1 MLVTDIKSFEQ
12 RIAYHFDDIALLER
26 ALTHSSTGEKKH
38 MERLEFLG
46 DAVLD
51 LVIAEL
57 LFQRFP
63 NHDEGCLT
71 RMRAQL
77 VRKESLKCIA
87 DLWDIAPLL
96 YVGAGERENGNIRS
110 SSIASNAVEAILG
123 AIYLDANANLAAVK
137 KCIITEWEVLMT
149 GLSAD
154 RDAKSRLQEYTQER
168 CWGLPSYQTAMI
180 NNNIFHAVCYVCD
193 QIKGEGH
200 GRRKKIAEQLAAKQA
215 LDILESN

>member
-12 RIAYHFDDIALLER
+12 RISYHFDDIALLER

-63 NHDEGCLT
+63 NRDEGCLT

-77 VRKESLKCIA
+77 VRKESLKRIA
-87 DLWDIAPLL
+87 DLWQIAPLL
-96 YVGAGERENGNIRS
+96 HVGAGERENGNIRS
-110 SSIASNAVEAILG
+110 SSISSNAVEAILG
-123 AIYLDANANLAAVK
+123 AIYLDSKADLTAVK
-137 KCIITEWEVLMT
+137 TCIIKEWEVLMT
-149 GLSAD
+149 DLSAE

-180 NNNIFHAVCYVCD
+180 NNNVFHAGCYVRG
-193 QIKGEGH
+193 QIKGEGD
-200 GRRKKIAEQLAAKQA
+200 GRRKKIAEQLAAEQA
-215 LDILESN
+215 LFILDP